1 MLTRLLLVA
10 LLAVGLASAKTYSFS
25 LSNTSQAGSTTLK
38 AGDYHVKVD
47 GSNVILKDADGH
59 DVAAKAKIETS
70 EKPFTATEV
79 STSQSN
85 GMPHIE
91 WIGLAGSKSK
101 IVFE

>member
-59 DVAAKAKIETS
+59 DVGAKAKIETS
-70 EKPFTATEV
+70 EKAFTATEV